1 MAAQAGCDSHPYWLG
16 SRSRFWSAFSFL
28 FIWWAAPPAALAQVF
43 PTKTVKIT
51 MPHSPGVAPSIFMRL
66 IAEKLAKQWG
76 RQVVVENKPG
86 ASGFIA
92 FESMKN
98 AARDGHELLAVANS
112 HMTINPSLYS
122 KLPYDPEKD
131 FVPVAMVLRA
141 SFFITVASNG
151 PYQSVPALIAAAK
164 ANPGKLTY
172 SSSYVG
178 SPSHLGAADF
188 EYRTGT
194 RMLHVP
200 YKDQSQMYIAI
211 ANRDIDWAFSTIGS
225 ALSLIKAGRI
235 KVIALAARQRAAIAP
250 DVPTVEEAGGPA
262 GFEID
267 SWIGLVAPRGTPP
280 EVIRVINTDINRL
293 MADPEILERMNL
305 FGYEP
310 APATPDEIAELIR
323 VDTRKNAEIV
333 RRSGATAD

>member
-1 MAAQAGCDSHPYWLG
+1 LRCWSRLEVLVVLLLLAGS
-16 SRSRFWSAFSFL
+16 
-28 FIWWAAPPAALAQVF
+28 ALAQSF
-43 PTKTVKIT
+43 PSRTVRIT
-51 MPHSPGVAPSIFMRL
+51 MPHSPGVAPSIFTRL
-66 IAEKLAKQWG
+66 IAEKLSKQWG
-76 RQVVVENKPG
+76 RQVVVENRPG

-92 FESMKN
+92 FEAMKN

-112 HMTINPSLYS
+112 HMTINPSLYR
-122 KLPYDPEKD
+122 KLPYDPEQD
-131 FVPVAMVLRA
+131 FVPVAMLLRA
-141 SFFITVASNG
+141 SFFITVATNG
-151 PYQSVPALIAAAK
+151 PYQTVPALIAAAK
-164 ANPGKLTY
+164 ANPGRLTY

-194 RMLHVP
+194 RMVHVP

-235 KVIALAARQRAAIAP
+235 KVIALAAKQRIAIAP
-250 DVPTVEEAGGPA
+250 EVPTVEEAGGPA
-262 GFEID
+262 GFEIE
-267 SWIGLVAPRGTPP
+267 SWIGLVAPRGVPS
-280 EVIRVINTDINRL
+280 EIIRTINADVNRL
-293 MADPEILERMNL
+293 MTDPEVLERMNL

-310 APATPDEIAELIR
+310 APATPGEIAELIR
-323 VDTRKNAEIV
+323 VDTRKNAETV